1 MENKLLTFE
10 LIDRISIMVS
20 NARTIPLS
28 GKIML
33 EKEELL
39 SMIQALSDNLSA
51 DMKKAQQLLAMEEK
65 ILTESN
71 KQAEATL
78 REANAT
84 ARATIDG
91 ANNKA
96 QAAASDSQAR
106 AAETIRQANEQ
117 ANATVAD
124 AQARSQ
130 AMLAD
135 AQARAQQMVSD
146 SEIVARAQ
154 AEAGEMIED
163 AHRKCDEYAAGMN
176 NAVAQ
181 ALDHAD
187 MALSQQLDQLRAL
200 RQGMTNR

>member
-10 LIDRISIMVS
+10 LIDRINIMVG
-20 NARTIPLS
+20 NARVIPLS

-33 EKEELL
+33 EKEEMLSLL
-39 SMIQALSDNLSA
+39 QSLSDNLSA

-65 ILTESN
+65 ILDESN
-71 KQAEATL
+71 RQAEASV

-84 ARATIDG
+84 ARSTIDG
-91 ANNKA
+91 ATAKA
-96 QAAASDSQAR
+96 QSLTADAQAR
-106 AAETIRQANEQ
+106 AAETVRMANEQ

-135 AQARAQQMVSD
+135 AQARAQQMVAE

-154 AEAGEMIED
+154 AEAGEMLED

-176 NAVAQ
+176 NAVSQ
-181 ALDHAD
+181 TLDLAD
-187 MALSQQLDQLRAL
+187 RALSQQLEQLRAL
-200 RQGMTNR
+200 RQGMGR